1 MIQKLKT
8 QNDMILL
15 IIPSVYCFR
24 QALEGRELG
33 GCGKCQGAPASYR
46 WTPESHLSSKRL
58 LADENAVTSG
68 HFGVDWMCSKVWV
81 PKPPKRATAL
91 HLRDPKGLHW
101 KLPTSCWWGH
111 CNSWSLVPHF
121 KFPIWSNVCISYNLI
136 QVLINLIYRI
146 KIQNFLSSDH
156 SNTSRASED

>member
-1 MIQKLKT
+1 MTWFCLWYPVFIVLGKHWRAGNRVAVESVKVLLPPTAGLLKT
-8 QNDMILL
+8 TFHQND
-15 IIPSVYCFR
+15 FD
-24 QALEGRELG
+24 
-33 GCGKCQGAPASYR
+33 
-46 WTPESHLSSKRL
+46 
-58 LADENAVTSG
+58 ADENAVTSSY
-68 HFGVDWMCSKVWV
+68 FGVDWMCSKVWV

-111 CNSWSLVPHF
+111 CNSWSLVSHF
-121 KFPIWSNVCISYNLI
+121 KFPIWSNTCISYNLI